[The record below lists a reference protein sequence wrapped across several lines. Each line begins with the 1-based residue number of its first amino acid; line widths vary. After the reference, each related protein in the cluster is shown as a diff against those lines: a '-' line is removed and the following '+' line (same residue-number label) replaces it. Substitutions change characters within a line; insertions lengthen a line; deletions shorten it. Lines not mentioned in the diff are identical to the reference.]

1 MTQVFFELV
10 LAFTAWTIFGW
21 IWFELSKYF
30 ESVTES
36 KPESN
41 PELSQN
47 RVPATD
53 LMQEKTGQT
62 RIILPL
68 PIMWKPDQ
76 VSALLPDTG
85 SMSENTSA
93 FLPDTASM
101 SENTEPSTTTIT
113 EEYVRD
119 LENDQ
124 QYFKNQIGIFQPSFQ
139 NLSAVLQSFEEM
151 VQKNE
156 RLEGEVKCLK
166 ETVADYESDSRRSQP
181 QEKPDS
187 DERQQLKDDNSKPKT
202 DLETSALILKLEEI
216 HPEIQ
221 RLTTTTNELN
231 QKLQK
236 TSLKNDEL
244 ILKLATSRNMA
255 STSQDDFHKIES
267 KLTKELTEVKD
278 QLTSQQ
284 KMLEEKEATL
294 ESTLQDKKVAD
305 QKVEEIHKLQLEL
318 AQKKILALTSI
329 NEQLQTEFT
338 EMKRTTEVI
347 KTEFRHVSEER
358 DAAYVF
364 VEKATKVA
372 KESAQLADER
382 KFAND
387 LLQSNIAQLQTQL
400 TAFESQIDELK
411 KEKAVQLYNS
421 STWGATES
429 QLRNEMASLKANT
442 TQTQNETLS
451 ELERIKD
458 ENSLLNA
465 SLKSVKDSLAEKT
478 TKHNEL
484 STRYLDLVGKKSLLE
499 VKIENLM
506 KEAED
511 NRKELE
517 RLEQEN
523 EDIWDTHD
531 AVLESTRKTEKS
543 AEEQVKALSEALA
556 ALREAVKLTKD
567 SAQATETERKSMNS
581 GATKT
586 EAADRK
592 KGTWIGKLLAKRRTD
607 KSKQYG
613 NEYANLLET
622 TGLQMVARAKDLQDL
637 ANNLK
642 TKGKALKKKAK
653 TLE

>member
-76 VSALLPDTG
+76 VSALLPDT
-85 SMSENTSA
+85 A
-93 FLPDTASM
+93 FM

-255 STSQDDFHKIES
+255 STSQDNFHKIES

-338 EMKRTTEVI
+338 EMKRTTEEI
-347 KTEFRHVSEER
+347 KTEFRHVSDGTR
-358 DAAYVF
+358 RCLRVRGKSHKSSQRIRTISRRTKICKRSPS
-364 VEKATKVA
+364 VEYSSTTNTVDCIRVSNRRAQEG
-372 KESAQLADER
+372 ESR
-382 KFAND
+382 
-387 LLQSNIAQLQTQL
+387 T
-400 TAFESQIDELK
+400 
-411 KEKAVQLYNS
+411 AVQFLDVGSN
-421 STWGATES
+421 
-429 QLRNEMASLKANT
+429 
-442 TQTQNETLS
+442 
-451 ELERIKD
+451 RI
-458 ENSLLNA
+458 
-465 SLKSVKDSLAEKT
+465 
-478 TKHNEL
+478 
-484 STRYLDLVGKKSLLE
+484 
-499 VKIENLM
+499 
-506 KEAED
+506 
-511 NRKELE
+511 
-517 RLEQEN
+517 
-523 EDIWDTHD
+523 
-531 AVLESTRKTEKS
+531 S
-543 AEEQVKALSEALA
+543 APK
-556 ALREAVKLTKD
+556 
-567 SAQATETERKSMNS
+567 
-581 GATKT
+581 
-586 EAADRK
+586 
-592 KGTWIGKLLAKRRTD
+592 
-607 KSKQYG
+607 
-613 NEYANLLET
+613 
-622 TGLQMVARAKDLQDL
+622 
-637 ANNLK
+637 
-642 TKGKALKKKAK
+642 
-653 TLE
+653 